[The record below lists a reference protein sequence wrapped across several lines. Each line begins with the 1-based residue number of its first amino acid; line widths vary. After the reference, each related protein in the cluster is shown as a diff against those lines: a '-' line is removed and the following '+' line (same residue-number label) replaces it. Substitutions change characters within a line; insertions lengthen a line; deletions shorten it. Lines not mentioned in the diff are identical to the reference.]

1 MRRSARP
8 AETAMQLGIERLCVF
23 GMPPVE
29 FVELA
34 GDLGCQHIGIGL
46 QPMRYYNPH
55 DYPDWSL
62 TTDKALR
69 GDMVRAMRDRGVQ
82 VSLCEGFGI
91 RPGVDLRD
99 YEADLDIVRELGGT
113 RINVASSDRDRGRSF
128 DGFAILTEMAAAR
141 GLVTTAEIGPGPIR
155 DLPAALEAVRHVGR
169 PDFKLL
175 VDTMHFFR
183 FGGRAADLAAVDPEL
198 IGYVQL
204 CDAPLV
210 SRHASYMEEALHE
223 RGNPGEGELPLADL
237 VPLLPPGVVVSVE
250 VPQRSQVEAGLS
262 PRDRVGRTVAAAR
275 QLLGDRA

>member
-1 MRRSARP
+1 MN
-8 AETAMQLGIERLCVF
+8 LGVERLCVF

-69 GDMVRAMRDRGVQ
+69 GEMVRAMRDRGVQ

-99 YEADLDIVRELGGT
+99 YEADLDIVGELGGT
-113 RINVASSDRDRGRSF
+113 RINVASSDRDQGRSF

-183 FGGRAADLAAVDPEL
+183 FGGQVADLAAIDPEL

-204 CDAPLV
+204 CDAPWV
-210 SRHASYMEEALHE
+210 SRHASYMDEALHE
-223 RGNPGEGELPLADL
+223 RGNPGEGELPLAEL
-237 VPLLPPGVVVSVE
+237 VPHLPPGVVVSVE
-250 VPQRSQVEAGLS
+250 VPRRSEAEAGMS
-262 PRDRVGRTVAAAR
+262 PHERVGRTVAAAR
-275 QLLGDRA
+275 RLLGDRG

>member
-1 MRRSARP
+1 MN
-8 AETAMQLGIERLCVF
+8 LGVERLCVF

-46 QPMRYYNPH
+46 RPMRYYNPH

-62 TTDKALR
+62 TTGRALR
-69 GDMVRAMRDRGVQ
+69 GEMVRAMRDRGVS

-91 RPGVDLRD
+91 KPGVDLRD
-99 YEADLDIVRELGGT
+99 YEADLDVVCELGGA
-113 RINVASSDRDRGRSF
+113 RINVASSDRDQSRTF
-128 DGFAILTEMAAAR
+128 DGFAVLTEMAAAR
-141 GLVTTAEIGPGPIR
+141 GLVTTAEIGPGPVR
-155 DLPAALEAVRHVGR
+155 DLPAALAAVRHVGR

-175 VDTMHFFR
+175 IDTMHFFR
-183 FGGRAADLAAVDPEL
+183 FGGQVADLAALDPQL

-210 SRHASYMEEALHE
+210 SRHASYMEEALYE
-223 RGNPGEGELPLADL
+223 RANPGEGELPLADL
-237 VPLLPPGVVVSVE
+237 APILPPDVVVSVE

-262 PRDRVGRTVAAAR
+262 PHERVGRTVAAAR
-275 QLLGDRA
+275 KLLAGCRPA